1 VTWVEDDVGRAGRA
15 MTVAAGWLCLT
26 CGKPLTTITRMI
38 RSRGVRTGATG
49 PDGDYVAHLKITKVD
64 GSNVEYDVE
73 TKLA

>member
-1 VTWVEDDVGRAGRA
+1 MKCPYGTVEMVGVE
-15 MTVAAGWLCLT
+15 TDCT
-26 CGKPLTTITRMI
+26 F
-38 RSRGVRTGATG
+38 TG